1 MVIFGG
7 FGEGS
12 KMGVFGHFGGV
23 RGGGGGRRDGG
34 QVQGLRPDPKSQE
47 SPTKN
52 SKGESEVV
60 EEID

>member
-23 RGGGGGRRDGG
+23 RGGVADGTADRYRDSGPTQSRR
-34 QVQGLRPDPKSQE
+34 
-47 SPTKN
+47 SPRQKTPNEKMN
-52 SKGESEVV
+52 VMER
-60 EEID
+60 ID